1 MNQSNVLEKQI
12 AGVKQAHNLLYELNT
27 NARNFI
33 HNQITG
39 KSSSDYTDIKI
50 KVKDTDKVDDLLEK
64 FPPTSPPPINM
75 DAGDRLDRE
84 EIKRAVKDAN
94 ADCVSGVGI
103 MKDELD
109 ITLRAYRSVASVPF
123 SRKKI
128 SCSVL
133 PEDQLWLHTTSK
145 GINACSSSV
154 SLSSKHCNSLD
165 YRCVLRSLSLP

>member
-33 HNQITG
+33 HNQIT
-39 KSSSDYTDIKI
+39 
-50 KVKDTDKVDDLLEK
+50 EK